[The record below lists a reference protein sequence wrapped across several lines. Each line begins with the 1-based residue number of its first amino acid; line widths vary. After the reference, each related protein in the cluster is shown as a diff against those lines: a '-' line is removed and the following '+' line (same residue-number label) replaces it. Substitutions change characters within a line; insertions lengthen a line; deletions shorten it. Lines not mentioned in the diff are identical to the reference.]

1 MKKFLTFILAA
12 FIAVA
17 SFLSFFVM
25 GDALPFGDIDEN
37 AWYYSSVCDVYE
49 REIFNGITKESF
61 APNDNLTRAMFVTA
75 LARVEGIDATL
86 YNWKVLGD
94 VSPSDWY
101 GPYVAWA
108 YDKAITQSMGN
119 DDFRP
124 NYQVTREQIAT
135 FIVRYLKN
143 CTETELK
150 TSEINYNDKDKISD
164 FAKEPVAVCFAMG
177 LMKGD
182 ENGNFDPLSPITR
195 AQAAAVISRLI
206 DITENK

>member
-1 MKKFLTFILAA
+1 MKKVLSLILTALF
-12 FIAVA
+12 AVS
-17 SFLSFFVM
+17 SFSVLGAV
-25 GDALPFGDIDEN
+25 LPFDDVDEN
-37 AWYYSSVCDVYE
+37 GWYYSSVCDVYE
-49 REIFNGITKESF
+49 KGIFNGVTVESF
-61 APNDNLTRAMFVTA
+61 APNDTLTRAMFVTA
-75 LARVEGIDATL
+75 LARVEGIDPEL

-94 VSPSDWY
+94 VAPSDWY

-124 NYQVTREQIAT
+124 NYHVTREQIAA

-150 TSEINYNDKDKISD
+150 SAEIQYKDKDKISD
-164 FAKEPVAVCFAMG
+164 FAKDPVGICLAMG

-182 ENGNFDPLSPITR
+182 ENGYFDPLSPITR

-206 DITENK
+206 DMNEK